1 MVSFCSPGT
10 DSLVGEIHM
19 ALVKQHYTRKDKEKY
34 IVANGTPQN
43 IKAIGV
49 ET

>member
-1 MVSFCSPGT
+1 M
-10 DSLVGEIHM
+10 DSLIGELAI
-19 ALVKQHYTRKDKEKY
+19 ALIKQYYTREDKEKY
-34 IVANGTPQN
+34 IVANGMAQN

>member
-1 MVSFCSPGT
+1 M
-10 DSLVGEIHM
+10 DSLIGELAM
-19 ALVKQHYTRKDKEKY
+19 ALIKQHCTRKDKEKY
-34 IVANGTPQN
+34 IVANGMAQN